1 MRNINLV
8 AFVVATLISSV
19 IANAQTTAVDSST
32 VGKNKKTEVVSAK
45 TTVKT
50 TKAEIKGLQK
60 LIKEKKDL
68 IELTQKQM
76 PNVGDKNQRKAL
88 GDSVKVWNKQISAWN
103 KEIKTL
109 EKRKKGED
117 VDIVKA
123 KKGFDR
129 VMVQDTT
136 AKITTTNPSAKDT
149 TTTAADPLKK
159 GTGTNFKPSTFA
171 STKGEVG
178 TTVKTATVTAANTAS
193 NNDTT
198 PARPQAEA
206 DFIKRNYAKHS
217 YGADVEIPLV
227 KADSIRVQTFQNVKS
242 RSGKTE
248 TQWGITVKHSD
259 GSVSEYLV
267 SGEDPTEMLNDKLTL
282 AATDASGTAK
292 ASVHHG
298 DGPDGKLS
306 PSDLE

>member
-159 GTGTNFKPSTFA
+159 GTGTNSKPSTP
-171 STKGEVG
+171 TKGASI
-178 TTVKTATVTAANTAS
+178 TAKTATVTAANTAS

-206 DFIKRNYAKHS
+206 DFIKRNYGKHA
-217 YGADVEIPLV
+217 YGTAVDIVVLSDDKV
-227 KADSIRVQTFQNVKS
+227 DVQTFQNVKS

-292 ASVHHG
+292 VSVHHG

>member
-32 VGKNKKTEVVSAK
+32 VGKNKKIEVVSAK

-136 AKITTTNPSAKDT
+136 AKITTTNPSIAKDT

-159 GTGTNFKPSTFA
+159 GTGTNSKPSTP
-171 STKGEVG
+171 TKGASIAA
-178 TTVKTATVTAANTAS
+178 KTATVTAANTAS

-227 KADSIRVQTFQNVKS
+227 KADSIGVQTFQNVKS

-298 DGPDGKLS
+298 DGPDGDLS
-306 PSDLE
+306 SSELE